1 MRFYRN
7 KFPKVDELV
16 IGIPTKIDDMGVNV
30 KLVEY
35 NDQRA
40 FIALREVSERRFR
53 SIKKVIKIGRVYPLL
68 VVAVDEEK
76 EYVDLSNKYI
86 TDRDSAIEHYNK
98 YKHVI
103 SVFKQF
109 LYRLGKKLEREL
121 GEEEALEYAEKVVW
135 RFDRKEA
142 YDQFSKIRIDLD
154 RVDQFD
160 LSEEERELLKEAIIK
175 MFKKP
180 VYTVQARF
188 NMFVI
193 GTAGVDRIKTI
204 LAYADSCSR
213 DGVEMQ
219 ITLLTT
225 PCYQIQ
231 VVGENEKLAV
241 CVIREALNI
250 VERMIADE
258 RGSYK
263 LLRFTSTNSLI
274 TDHVDVDRL
283 ESIPEGSEGE
293 EDSEDGE

>member
-7 KFPKVDELV
+7 KFPKIDEIV
-16 IGIPTKIDDMGVNV
+16 IGIPTVIDDMGVSV

-35 NDQRA
+35 NDQQA

-53 SIKKVIKIGRVYPLL
+53 SIKKVIKLGRIYPLL

-76 EYVDLSNKYI
+76 GYVDLSNKYI

-98 YKHVI
+98 YKHII

-109 LYRLGKKLEREL
+109 LYRLGKMLEREL
-121 GEEEALEYAEKVVW
+121 SEEDVLEYAEKVLW

-154 RVDQFD
+154 GVDQFD
-160 LSEEERELLKEAIIK
+160 LSEEERELLKEAVIK

-193 GTAGVDRIKTI
+193 GTGGVDRIKTI

-219 ITLLTT
+219 ITLLTS

-241 CVIREALNI
+241 CVIREVLGI

-274 TDHVDVDRL
+274 SDHVDVDRL
-283 ESIPEGSEGE
+283 ESIPERSEGE

>member
-16 IGIPTKIDDMGVNV
+16 IGIPTKIDDMGVSV

-35 NDQRA
+35 NDQQA

-103 SVFKQF
+103 GVFKQF
-109 LYRLGKKLEREL
+109 IYRLGKKLEREL
-121 GEEEALEYAEKVVW
+121 GEEEALEYAEKVLW

-154 RVDQFD
+154 GVDQFD
-160 LSEEERELLKEAIIK
+160 LSEEERELLKEA
-175 MFKKP
+175 
-180 VYTVQARF
+180 V
-188 NMFVI
+188 
-193 GTAGVDRIKTI
+193 
-204 LAYADSCSR
+204 S
-213 DGVEMQ
+213 
-219 ITLLTT
+219 
-225 PCYQIQ
+225 
-231 VVGENEKLAV
+231 
-241 CVIREALNI
+241 
-250 VERMIADE
+250 
-258 RGSYK
+258 
-263 LLRFTSTNSLI
+263 
-274 TDHVDVDRL
+274 H
-283 ESIPEGSEGE
+283 
-293 EDSEDGE
+293 